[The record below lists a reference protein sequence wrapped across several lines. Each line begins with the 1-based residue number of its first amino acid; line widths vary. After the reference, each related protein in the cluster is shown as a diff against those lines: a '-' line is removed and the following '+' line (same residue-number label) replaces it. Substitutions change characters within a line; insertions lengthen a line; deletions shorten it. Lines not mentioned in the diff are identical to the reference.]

1 MSLKSLVLG
10 FFVLTL
16 LPLAHAE
23 IDLDSPRASRQSAT
37 RKRTTTIIEKEEQGL
52 GQGPDEEGIPNKEL
66 PKESEITA
74 KFGSRATSGMS
85 GCKTD
90 DLSQKLV
97 RELKSDCSA
106 WLKDRKAELKGKYLT
121 GSCEESCD
129 DCGMHLQRCSVNG
142 AVRYT
147 VKTVE

>member
-1 MSLKSLVLG
+1 MTLKTLVLAL
-10 FFVLTL
+10 FIIAL

-23 IDLDSPRASRQSAT
+23 IDLDSPRAKQSVT
-37 RKRTTTIIEKEEQGL
+37 RKRTTTIIEKDEDSQ
-52 GQGPDEEGIPNKEL
+52 DEEAPSNSEL

-74 KFGSRATSGMS
+74 KFGSKATSGMA
-85 GCKTD
+85 GCKTE

-106 WLKDRKAELKGKYLT
+106 WLKDRKTELKGKYLT

-142 AVRYT
+142 VVRYT
-147 VKTVE
+147 VKTVN